1 MSKKV
6 IRIMRCAWCEK
17 EGAPANMGTDI
28 VDDPN
33 EGGPNEGELMISHG
47 ICKRH
52 KAEMLKE
59 LRKEG
64 KKK

>member
-6 IRIMRCAWCEK
+6 TRIMRCAWCEK
-17 EGAPANMGTDI
+17 EGAPADMRKDI
-28 VDDPN
+28 VDADDPN
-33 EGGPNEGELMISHG
+33 EPDPMISHG

-59 LRKEG
+59 LKREG